1 MTIRVKKIG
10 GSVAVL
16 IPNSMA
22 RELGL
27 SEGTSL
33 DVTATSDTLVM
44 RKEGRRPR
52 RSLKSIVDQ
61 IRPADYRRRRRE
73 ALDTG
78 PVGKEVW

>member
-16 IPNSMA
+16 IPHSMA

-33 DVTATSDTLVM
+33 DVTATSNTLVM

-61 IRPADYRRRRRE
+61 IRPAHYRRRRRE
-73 ALDTG
+73 GLDTG